1 MFLGFV
7 SKWLTYPA
15 LTGTYFYIWQRLNG
29 SDSNILFIFCIFLC
43 AWSWLMIHNWK
54 RQEAKVMVQWG
65 YKSERLKERVRR
77 QCVRAWRATI
87 ARLPDGVQVPRSKT

>member
-43 AWSWLMIHNWK
+43 AWAWLMIHNWK
-54 RQEAKVMVQWG
+54 RQEAKVMVQW
-65 YKSERLKERVRR
+65 ERTLEGARAAA
-77 QCVRAWRATI
+77 VRARMASYH
-87 ARLPDGVQVPRSKT
+87 RSLA